1 MKTRGYW
8 RDDRYDGRKTEME
21 KCTFDRRP
29 EKNKLLNN
37 CLRQITAKARENGGL
52 NIVQNWREMR
62 DKECIFLISCITADR
77 ASLMTAPVTGDIV
90 CVCHGSEWWTHW
102 MLYKCFT
109 SCLCCNI
116 TTATAADTVLKYF
129 WNTAQLLLQVSA
141 CIRYIHTQRPLAF
154 YAFNRTKFA
163 LRYLLLYVVYTWQ
176 KSFNYIDA
184 FNYYK
189 QQELSWCWQT
199 CATRLEV
206 SQGHQT

>member
-1 MKTRGYW
+1 M
-8 RDDRYDGRKTEME
+8 
-21 KCTFDRRP
+21 P
-29 EKNKLLNN
+29 
-37 CLRQITAKARENGGL
+37 
-52 NIVQNWREMR
+52 
-62 DKECIFLISCITADR
+62 
-77 ASLMTAPVTGDIV
+77 
-90 CVCHGSEWWTHW
+90 
-102 MLYKCFT
+102 YKCFT

-189 QQELSWCWQT
+189 QQEAQLMLTNLRNTFGGQSRSPNIVPFHMLHLVSY
-199 CATRLEV
+199 CAIVTVFNVFTIFDFKKCRDLEIGV
-206 SQGHQT
+206 KGH